1 MSADCD
7 DPGIM
12 RHWFNLEVELNNEIL
27 KRQVAIT
34 DYTKSLKVGDYIN
47 IVVYKKDFLMEDEL
61 RGYKKWK
68 K

>member
-47 IVVYKKDFLMEDEL
+47 IVVYKKKIF
-61 RGYKKWK
+61 
-68 K
+68 